1 LPKTAVTKLVGRP
14 RRFHGE
20 ENDTREETKPRR
32 RKERKGVAFA
42 LFVMNDLLTA
52 SEGQAAG

>member
-1 LPKTAVTKLVGRP
+1 LPKTAVTKLVGRL

-32 RKERKGVAFA
+32 RKERKGNPFA
-42 LFVMNDLLTA
+42 LFVMNDLLTV